1 MRLLTTRRFERD
13 LKRLRK
19 RGKDIAKLE
28 RAVRM
33 LLEGKP
39 LPSAMRP
46 YRLSGTWNGF
56 SECHLEPDWLL
67 IWQQDEDALKLVR
80 TGSHSD
86 LFG

>member
-13 LKRLRK
+13 LKRMRK
-19 RGKDIAKLE
+19 RGKDIAKLKQT
-28 RAVRM
+28 VRM
-33 LLEGKP
+33 LLEGKN

-46 YRLSGTWNGF
+46 HRLSGTWNGF
-56 SECHLEPDWLL
+56 NECHLEPDWLL

-86 LFG
+86 LFS